1 MSIRQKHSSQQKT
14 TIMTTY
20 EELKKHFDK
29 VHELVATPSFVETVY
44 HVAKANGCT
53 DEEWEENK
61 MPIVARF
68 ANEYLWKL
76 AAENN

>member
-1 MSIRQKHSSQQKT
+1 
-14 TIMTTY
+14 MTTY

-53 DEEWEENK
+53 RYRDWETDRK
-61 MPIVARF
+61 SVV
-68 ANEYLWKL
+68 
-76 AAENN
+76 

>member
-1 MSIRQKHSSQQKT
+1 
-14 TIMTTY
+14 MTTY

-61 MPIVARF
+61 IPIVARF